1 MVSGPIVK
9 DKTYFMVSAQY
20 TNQNRPAVITSPVD
34 PGTLYNGTFSQTL
47 FLARLDQQL
56 TQNNRLT
63 LRGNFDRFSDTN
75 PAGCGQRR
83 YSAHGGPRVHAQH
96 LSRRRSRTPPI
107 INSNTLNDARFEFL
121 LGDPRSRSLF
131 P

>member
-1 MVSGPIVK
+1 MFSGRIVK

-34 PGTLYNGTFSQTL
+34 PGTLYNGTFGQTL

-56 TQNNRLT
+56 SENNRLT

-75 PAGCGQRR
+75 PQDTAVG
-83 YSAHGGPRVHAQH
+83 SPSHGRSRVHANTYQAATPT
-96 LSRRRSRTPPI
+96 RTSSTAI
-107 INSNTLNDARFEFL
+107 R
-121 LGDPRSRSLF
+121 
-131 P
+131 